1 MKTFK
6 KNPYAC
12 NLCNKDFSIPKLLV
26 RHVNTAH
33 ESFSSSGNTKKSQP
47 ELKHKKKS
55 HTIRK
60 NQIEL
65 ARGKVPVTTVKKTK
79 DSMMSDPQKYAKG
92 RDTKKIRLTYIPHP
106 SVRFLDTFEG
116 PEILK
121 IFY

>member
-33 ESFSSSGNTKKSQP
+33 DSSLSGNTKKYQP
-47 ELKHKKKS
+47 ELKHKKNN

-60 NQIEL
+60 NQMEL
-65 ARGKVPVTTVKKTK
+65 AQKPVATVKKTK
-79 DSMMSDPQKYAKG
+79 DSMMLDQQKYANGK
-92 RDTKKIRLTYIPHP
+92 DTKKT
-106 SVRFLDTFEG
+106 G
-116 PEILK
+116 
-121 IFY
+121 

>member
-33 ESFSSSGNTKKSQP
+33 DSSSLGNTKKCQP
-47 ELKHKKKS
+47 ELKHKKNNQ
-55 HTIRK
+55 TIRK

-65 ARGKVPVTTVKKTK
+65 ARGQKPVTSVKKTK
-79 DSMMSDPQKYAKG
+79 DSKILDQQKHANGKF
-92 RDTKKIRLTYIPHP
+92 TKK
-106 SVRFLDTFEG
+106 SG
-116 PEILK
+116 
-121 IFY
+121 

>member
-33 ESFSSSGNTKKSQP
+33 DSSSSGNTKKSQP
-47 ELKHKKKS
+47 ELKHKKNNQ
-55 HTIRK
+55 TIRK

-65 ARGKVPVTTVKKTK
+65 ARGQKPVTTVKKTK
-79 DSMMSDPQKYAKG
+79 DSMMLDQQKYTNGK
-92 RDTKKIRLTYIPHP
+92 DTKISGPMGP
-106 SVRFLDTFEG
+106 SINYVVSVGGRGVVPKTIDPF
-116 PEILK
+116 
-121 IFY
+121 